1 MEKILSVSVAAY
13 NVEKF
18 IEKNLNS
25 FVNSEVRDKIE
36 VLVIDDGSKDS
47 TQAIVEEYEK
57 VHPGIVKL
65 IKQPNSGPRFYCK

>member
-1 MEKILSVSVAAY
+1 MGKILSVSVAAY

-47 TQAIVEEYEK
+47 TPTIVEEYEK
-57 VHPGIVKL
+57 VHPGVVRL
-65 IKQPNSGPRFYCK
+65 ISQPNAGPRFYSK